1 MKPVLTDPSDL
12 VVDDKVFSTKR
23 AKDQYCKDNNLVK
36 LTNKES
42 LEHQRNY
49 KKGHKKQREQDKKNS
64 WEKATAKV
72 HASQGIK
79 LMMINLELP
88 YLICLIIFNIFWRL
102 I

>member
-79 LMMINLELP
+79 L
-88 YLICLIIFNIFWRL
+88 
-102 I
+102 